1 MCVCCIS
8 MLCPFIRV
16 CVGVCWRVL
25 VCVSVNVFLW
35 GGGGRRTCY
44 GLKRVFKTVVR

>member
-1 MCVCCIS
+1 MYSFLVLKCLDVCVCCIS

-25 VCVSVNVFLW
+25 VCVSVNVFL
-35 GGGGRRTCY
+35 
-44 GLKRVFKTVVR
+44 